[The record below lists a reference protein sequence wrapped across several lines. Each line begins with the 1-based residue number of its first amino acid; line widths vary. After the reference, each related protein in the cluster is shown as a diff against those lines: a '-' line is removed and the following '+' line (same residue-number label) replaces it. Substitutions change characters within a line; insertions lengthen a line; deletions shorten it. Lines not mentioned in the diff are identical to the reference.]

1 MIRVRSRLA
10 ETDVYYG
17 WIVVAAC
24 FLGSLVIFGLSY
36 SFGVFFEA
44 MLAEFGR
51 SRGDTSL
58 VFSIHTFTL
67 YVGAVLIGRLIDAYG
82 VRRLMVAGTA
92 LYAAGLAWTSLA
104 DSLFEL
110 VLAYGV
116 VTSVG
121 LSVVY
126 VVSYATV
133 PRWFGRRRGFAGG
146 VASSGLGIGMLV
158 MAPAA
163 AALVGSVGWRRA
175 YIVFLVGTVV
185 LLTVGAALLADD
197 PADVGADQS
206 VEFGEGPPPTAGND
220 GIGAVAAVAGD
231 RSFQLVF
238 LGWICVYTTLYVILV
253 NLVVYATDLG
263 LAAGVGARAI
273 GVIGAASFLARLG
286 IGFASDR
293 VGRTRVFVVCSA
305 IMGLATLVFPL
316 ARTPLALYAVA
327 LVYGL
332 AYGGNGALLGPL
344 TADLFGT
351 ADINTVFGLVSA
363 SFAISGLAAPYLAGL
378 THDALATYTPAFL
391 ASGALAVLGAGTIV
405 IAGSR
410 EGAM

>member
-1 MIRVRSRLA
+1 MRSRLA

-17 WIVVAAC
+17 WVVVAAC
-24 FLGSLVIFGLSY
+24 FLGSLVVFGLSY

-58 VFSIHTFTL
+58 VFSVHTFTL
-67 YVGAVLIGRLIDAYG
+67 YVGAVLIGGLIDAYG

-92 LYAAGLAWTSLA
+92 AFAAGLAWTSHA

-126 VVSYATV
+126 VISYATV

-146 VASSGLGIGMLV
+146 IASSGLGVGMLV

-163 AALVGSVGWRRA
+163 AALVASVGWRRA
-175 YIVFLVGTVV
+175 YLAFLVGTVA
-185 LLTVGAALLADD
+185 LLAVATALLADE
-197 PADVGADQS
+197 PADVGADTA
-206 VEFGEGPPPTAGND
+206 VEFGERAPPTAGD
-220 GIGAVAAVAGD
+220 DRLAAVAAAAGD

-238 LGWICVYTTLYVILV
+238 LGWICIYATLYVILV

-273 GVIGAASFLARLG
+273 GLIGAASFLARLG
-286 IGFASDR
+286 VGFASDHLGR
-293 VGRTRVFVVCSA
+293 VRVFAVCSA
-305 IMGLATLVFPL
+305 VMGLATVAFPL
-316 ARTPLALYAVA
+316 ARTTLALYAVA
-327 LVYGL
+327 LAYGL

-351 ADINTVFGLVSA
+351 ADINAVFGLMSA

-378 THDALATYTPAFL
+378 TYDVLATYTPAFL
-391 ASGALAVLGAGTIV
+391 ASGGLAVFGAALIA
-405 IAGSR
+405 IAGRR
-410 EGAM
+410 EGAI